1 MGLQTRILSLT
12 VVCPEGFIHLLAGC
26 LDQKLGFFCS
36 VEDDLVQCSSTR
48 RMDYVM
54 AGCAQF
60 HTIA

>member
-1 MGLQTRILSLT
+1 MDLQTRILSLN
-12 VVCPEGFIHLLAGC
+12 VVCPEGFIHRLAGC
-26 LDQKLGFFCS
+26 LDQKLGS
-36 VEDDLVQCSSTR
+36 VEGDLVQCSSTC

>member
-1 MGLQTRILSLT
+1 MGLQTRILSLN
-12 VVCPEGFIHLLAGC
+12 VVCSEGFIHLLAGC
-26 LDQKLGFFCS
+26 LDQKLGS
-36 VEDDLVQCSSTR
+36 VEGDLVQCSSTR